1 MARSLAETFASLVM
15 NGTALS
21 ILLIEDN
28 PGDARLVEE
37 SLKYSDLPLLRFV
50 HEERLGSGLERL
62 SVEELDLV
70 LLDLSLPDSS
80 GLGTVRRTLEAAP
93 GVAIVVLTGTDDDE
107 LAKEVV
113 RAGAQDYLPKGEMDP
128 HGLGRAIRYAI
139 ERKRRENERRST
151 EDAERS
157 ARADAERAAKD
168 RERTLGIVAHDLRNP
183 LSAIAMYASLLQDT
197 NFEPEQ
203 RNRYLEGLIQS
214 TVQMD
219 QLIEDLMDATRIQA
233 GALHLNVQPLVPEVI
248 LREAIQSHELA
259 AQRRNLA
266 IGYEAAPD
274 LDRVAA
280 DPARLSRV
288 FSNLVGNAI
297 KFTEPGGSIRL
308 RAERSQEGIRFSV
321 ADTGSGISKGDL
333 PQVFDR
339 FWQGNTGSTAGAG
352 LGLAIVK
359 GMIEAHGGRV
369 WVESELRRGSTFYF
383 TFPAFEEHRSE
394 EVETVGENGGP
405 PVAVPGQALGAL
417 PVTRVLL
424 VDDHSAIRRGLLE
437 ILRGQAEIEVVGE
450 ASTGEEAIDKA
461 RELHPDL
468 IAMDLVMPGI
478 GGIEAIRRITQE
490 SSRIRVLAL
499 TADTEEESLLPVLE
513 AGASGFVR
521 KTKAAEELVAAI
533 RTVGE
538 GEVFIDPRGQRLLL
552 RAYLEVEREKASD
565 PLRLLSDQDREIL
578 RLVAEGY
585 TSKEIGKKLFLA
597 TSTVDTY
604 RSQLMRRLGL
614 SHRSEVVRLALR
626 AGLLA
631 AEMTP

>member
-1 MARSLAETFASLVM
+1 MD
-15 NGTALS
+15 GTALS

-62 SVEELDLV
+62 SGEEFDLV
-70 LLDLSLPDSS
+70 LLDLTLPDAS
-80 GLGTVRRTLEAAP
+80 GLDTVRRTLEGAP
-93 GVAIVVLTGTDDDE
+93 GVAIVVLTGMDDDE
-107 LAKEVV
+107 LATEVV
-113 RAGAQDYLPKGEMDP
+113 RAGAQDYLPKGGMDP

-139 ERKRRENERRST
+139 ERKRRENERRNS
-151 EDAERS
+151 EDFERS
-157 ARADAERAAKD
+157 ARADAERATKD

-183 LSAIAMYASLLQDT
+183 LSAIAMYASLLHDT

-233 GALHLNVQPLVPEVI
+233 GALHLNIQPLLPDVI
-248 LREAIQSHELA
+248 LREAINSHELA
-259 AQRRNLA
+259 AQQRHLT
-266 IGYEAAPD
+266 IGYETAPD

-297 KFTEPGGSIRL
+297 KFTKPGGAIQL

-321 ADTGSGISKGDL
+321 ADTGSGISEGDL

-339 FWQGNTGSTAGAG
+339 FWQGNTASTAGAG

-369 WVESELRRGSTFYF
+369 WVESELGRGSTFYF
-383 TFPAFEEHRSE
+383 TLPAVGEHRAE
-394 EVETVGENGGP
+394 EVDTAGENGGT
-405 PVAVPGQALGAL
+405 PVAVPCQALGAS

-499 TADTEEESLLPVLE
+499 TADSEEESLLPVLE

-521 KTKAAEELVAAI
+521 KTKAAEELLAAI
-533 RTVGE
+533 RTVRQGD
-538 GEVFIDPRGQRLLL
+538 VFIDPSGQRLLL
-552 RAYLEVEREKASD
+552 LAYLEMERERASD
-565 PLRLLSDQDREIL
+565 PVRLLSDQDREIL

-614 SHRSEVVRLALR
+614 SHRSDVVRCALR

-631 AEMTP
+631 REMKS